1 MMLCMCDGL
10 LACRRS
16 LSQAPP
22 SGCRPEI
29 TLTGPDAVVWSR
41 ARSIQRQLRA
51 VPSLPPSPVSPL
63 AGSAAASSRP
73 SAAVTAAVLA
83 QIEPHRLVP
92 KVASQQASLRDD
104 FGDFLRERF
113 GFGDFRQV
121 HPRHVI
127 EWLAGRA
134 ATQGRPSRSP
144 LIRQIR
150 ALLDEPPVTSPT
162 TSDVSD
168 WMASS
173 SVVRDALAIQASL
186 NLLCGEARWNPATYS
201 GNPCKS
207 AALDNFLE
215 AYRKMRTRGGH
226 DSVSA
231 LEIMCND
238 AERIVRFV
246 RERIARAP
254 TLDRH
259 VLWDTQLVAAICL
272 LFAVGDRR
280 QDAIHA
286 LFNFIVPNPDPA
298 IPVGESFLLL
308 NVADKSALLS
318 ARSRPIKAQELRR
331 NAEYPELCVLQA
343 LINLIDAYRMAGV
356 AGPDEGLIFKKL
368 RYGDIRDVHE
378 PMSADALSQRFAAAA
393 RDAGLPDLRVSGLRR
408 GSVQELEIQGADA
421 AQIDYY
427 PRPLAWAGHGAALP
441 AAHALP
447 VGAGAASATP
457 RCRPGLAAVGADCQ
471 RGRQRCGGAF
481 FLLLLM
487 SVGDCGK

>member
-162 TSDVSD
+162 SDVSD

-318 ARSRPIKAQELRR
+318 ARSRSIKAQELRR

-421 AQIDYY
+421 AQIITHGRWLGRDMARLYL
-427 PRPLAWAGHGAALP
+427 RPMRYQWARVQPAPLP
-441 AAHALP
+441 AAAPALP
-447 VGAGAASATP
+447 PSAPTASAGGSGAAAPS
-457 RCRPGLAAVGADCQ
+457 
-471 RGRQRCGGAF
+471 
-481 FLLLLM
+481 
-487 SVGDCGK
+487 SSSY

>member
-1 MMLCMCDGL
+1 MLCMCDGL

-162 TSDVSD
+162 SDVSD

-207 AALDNFLE
+207 AALIIFWRLTGRC
-215 AYRKMRTRGGH
+215 ARAAGATIRSPLWKSCATMQ
-226 DSVSA
+226 SA
-231 LEIMCND
+231 LS
-238 AERIVRFV
+238 ASFGSASL
-246 RERIARAP
+246 ARP
-254 TLDRH
+254 PWT
-259 VLWDTQLVAAICL
+259 DTFSGI
-272 LFAVGDRR
+272 R
-280 QDAIHA
+280 
-286 LFNFIVPNPDPA
+286 
-298 IPVGESFLLL
+298 SW
-308 NVADKSALLS
+308 SLLS
-318 ARSRPIKAQELRR
+318 ASCLPSAIAARMPFTLSSTSLCPIQT
-331 NAEYPELCVLQA
+331 
-343 LINLIDAYRMAGV
+343 
-356 AGPDEGLIFKKL
+356 
-368 RYGDIRDVHE
+368 
-378 PMSADALSQRFAAAA
+378 QRFLSA
-393 RDAGLPDLRVSGLRR
+393 R
-408 GSVQELEIQGADA
+408 
-421 AQIDYY
+421 
-427 PRPLAWAGHGAALP
+427 
-441 AAHALP
+441 
-447 VGAGAASATP
+447 ASF
-457 RCRPGLAAVGADCQ
+457 CS
-471 RGRQRCGGAF
+471 
-481 FLLLLM
+481 M
-487 SVGDCGK
+487 